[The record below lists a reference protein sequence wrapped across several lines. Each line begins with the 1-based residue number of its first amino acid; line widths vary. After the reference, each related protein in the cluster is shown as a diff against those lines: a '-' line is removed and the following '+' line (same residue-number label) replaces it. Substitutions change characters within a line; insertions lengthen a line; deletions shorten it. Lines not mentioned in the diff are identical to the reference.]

1 MIAAVLQRAHD
12 GRVKVDDILHHQDPQ
27 VLGREGRH
35 QRAAVPTLTSGRV
48 VPPLASP
55 GVFLTRRRQ
64 GRIQGGKLP

>member
-48 VPPLASP
+48 VPPLASARCL
-55 GVFLTRRRQ
+55 F
-64 GRIQGGKLP
+64 